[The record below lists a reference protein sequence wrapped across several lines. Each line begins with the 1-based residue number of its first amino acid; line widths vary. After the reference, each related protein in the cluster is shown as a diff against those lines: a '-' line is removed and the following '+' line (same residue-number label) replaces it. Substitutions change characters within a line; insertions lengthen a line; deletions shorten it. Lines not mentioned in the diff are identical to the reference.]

1 MDDKRAT
8 LPCGDS
14 TGSSKMVHVL
24 IADDH
29 EAVRNNLRSVLSE
42 QQPEW
47 QVSEASNGR
56 DAVEVFRKEMPD
68 VAVLDIVMEPLGGI
82 AAAFDIQR
90 IDPAAKIVFI
100 SSHYNVAEASR
111 VTDLL
116 GAGAYVAKSDVVKL
130 LVPTIKR
137 VLDGSRPA

>member
-1 MDDKRAT
+1 
-8 LPCGDS
+8 
-14 TGSSKMVHVL
+14 MVHVL

-29 EAVRNNLRSVLSE
+29 EAVRNNLRSVLNE
-42 QQPEW
+42 QQPGW

-56 DAVEVFRKEMPD
+56 DAVEVFRKGMPD

-82 AAAFDIQR
+82 AAAFDIR
-90 IDPAAKIVFI
+90 RLNPAAKIIFI
-100 SSHYNVAEASR
+100 SSHYTEGEASR

-116 GAGAYVAKSDVVKL
+116 GAGAYLAKSDVVKL

-137 VLDGSRPA
+137 VLDGTQPS